1 MERSGLW
8 IEDAQ
13 LAAHDPDA
21 PLTRRVLF
29 GIRIMM
35 LLFAVRA
42 LIVLT
47 GADHISHLFNR
58 FDAAHILLAGPHP
71 MRLVALSMPVIAAAV
86 CVELELRVVQPVA
99 RLLPKATEK
108 GGRHD
113 CDGPS

>member
-8 IEDAQ
+8 MEDAQ

-29 GIRIMM
+29 DIRVMM

-47 GADHISHLFNR
+47 GTDHISHLFNR

-71 MRLVALSMPVIAAAV
+71 MRLVALSMPVIAVAPR
-86 CVELELRVVQPVA
+86 VELELRVVQRMA
-99 RLLPKATEK
+99 RLLAKAAEK
-108 GGRHD
+108 GGET
-113 CDGPS
+113 